1 MMRNISVVIKKQI
14 KDTFKNKTILI
25 QFVLFPLMT
34 LIFENAIEMKDM
46 PEFFFTR
53 LFAVMY
59 IGMAP
64 LTSAAAII
72 SEEKE
77 RNTLRVLMMAN
88 VKPAEYII
96 GVGIYVWSICMVGAC
111 VMATGIPAETVPGF
125 MGVMAIGFMISIIAG
140 ACIGIWSKNQM
151 AATSLVMPVMM
162 VLSFVPMLAIFNDTV
177 SKISKIFYTK
187 QIMNLLDGIILNG
200 SDGIG
205 RFGAGVI
212 TVNAAL
218 LIVFFALAY
227 HKKGLE

>member
-1 MMRNISVVIKKQI
+1 MRNISVVIKKQI
-14 KDTFKNKTILI
+14 KDTLKNKTILI
-25 QFVLFPLMT
+25 QFILFPLMT

-64 LTSAAAII
+64 LTSTAAII

-88 VKPAEYII
+88 VKPAEYLI
-96 GVGIYVWSICMVGAC
+96 GVGLYVWGICMMGAC
-111 VMATGIPAETVPGF
+111 MMATGIPAKTIPAF
-125 MGVMAIGFMISIIAG
+125 MAVMAVGFMISIIAG

-151 AATSLVMPVMM
+151 SATSLVMPVMM
-162 VLSFVPMLAIFNDTV
+162 VLSFVPMLAIFNDSIAKV
-177 SKISKIFYTK
+177 SKILYTK

-205 RFGAGVI
+205 RFGTLVI
-212 TVNAAL
+212 VINAAL
-218 LIVFFALAY
+218 LIMFFTLAY

>member
-1 MMRNISVVIKKQI
+1 MMRNISVVIRKQI

-25 QFVLFPLMT
+25 QFILFPLMT
-34 LIFENAIEMKDM
+34 IIMENTITMNDM
-46 PEFFFTR
+46 PELFFTR
-53 LFAVMY
+53 LFSVMY

-96 GVGIYVWSICMVGAC
+96 GVGLYVWSICMIGAG
-111 VMATGIPAETVPGF
+111 VMASGIPAENVPKF
-125 MGVMAIGFMISIIAG
+125 LGVMAVGFVISIIAG
-140 ACIGIWSKNQM
+140 SCIGIFAKNQM

-162 VLSFVPMLAIFNDTV
+162 VLSFVPMISIFNDTV
-177 SKISKIFYTK
+177 ARISKIFYTK
-187 QIMNLLDGIILNG
+187 QIMNLMDGIILNG
-200 SDGIG
+200 SEGVG
-205 RFGAGVI
+205 RSGTAI
-212 TVNAAL
+212 IIVNAAL
-218 LIVFFALAY
+218 FIVLFSLAY

>member
-1 MMRNISVVIKKQI
+1 MRNILTVIEKQI

-46 PEFFFTR
+46 PELFFTR
-53 LFAVMY
+53 LFSVMY

-64 LTSAAAII
+64 LTSTAAII

-88 VKPAEYII
+88 VKPVQYLI
-96 GVGIYVWSICMVGAC
+96 GVGVYVWSICMIGAC
-111 VMATGIPAETVPGF
+111 VMATGLSGEKVPDY
-125 MGVMAIGFMISIIAG
+125 MAVMAVGFVISIIAG

-162 VLSFVPMLAIFNDTV
+162 ILSFLPMIAIFNKNVEKV
-177 SKISKIFYTK
+177 SGIFYTK
-187 QIMNLLDGIILNG
+187 QIMDLMDGIILKENA
-200 SDGIG
+200 GIG
-205 RFGAGVI
+205 RFGLSVI
-212 TVNAAL
+212 VINSAI
-218 LIVFFALAY
+218 LIVFFLLAY
-227 HKKGLE
+227 RKKGLE

>member
-1 MMRNISVVIKKQI
+1 MRNVSVVIKKQI

-25 QFVLFPLMT
+25 QFILFPMMT
-34 LIFENAIEMKDM
+34 LIFENAVDMKDM

-64 LTSAAAII
+64 LTSTAAII

-88 VKPAEYII
+88 VKPFEYLT
-96 GVGIYVWSICMVGAC
+96 GTGLYVWSICMIGAC
-111 VMATGIPAETVPGF
+111 VMATGLPAETIPGF
-125 MGVMAIGFMISIIAG
+125 LGVMAAGFVISVIAG
-140 ACIGIWSKNQM
+140 ACIGMWSKNQM

-162 VLSFVPMLAIFNDTV
+162 VLSFVPMLAIFNDAIA
-177 SKISKIFYTK
+177 KISKIFYTK

-200 SDGIG
+200 AGGIG
-205 RFGAGVI
+205 RFGTTVI
-212 TVNAAL
+212 AVNAAL
-218 LIVFFALAY
+218 AIVLFSLAY
-227 HKKGLE
+227 HKRGLE

>member
-1 MMRNISVVIKKQI
+1 MRNISVVIKKQI

-25 QFVLFPLMT
+25 QFILFPLMT
-34 LIFENAIEMKDM
+34 LIFENAIEMNDM

-64 LTSAAAII
+64 LTSTAAII

-88 VKPAEYII
+88 VKPAEYLI
-96 GVGIYVWSICMVGAC
+96 GVGLYVWGICMMGAC
-111 VMATGIPAETVPGF
+111 MMATGIPAKTIPAF
-125 MGVMAIGFMISIIAG
+125 MAVAAVGFMISIIAG

-151 AATSLVMPVMM
+151 SATSLVMPVMM
-162 VLSFVPMLAIFNDTV
+162 VLSFVPMLAIFNDSIAKV
-177 SKISKIFYTK
+177 SKIFYTK

-205 RFGAGVI
+205 RFGTLVI
-212 TVNAAL
+212 VINAAL
-218 LIVFFALAY
+218 LIMFFTLAY

>member
-1 MMRNISVVIKKQI
+1 MRNISVVIKKQI

-25 QFVLFPLMT
+25 QFILFPLMT

-64 LTSAAAII
+64 LTSTAAII

-88 VKPAEYII
+88 VKPAEYLI
-96 GVGIYVWSICMVGAC
+96 GVGLYVWGICMIGAC
-111 VMATGIPAETVPGF
+111 VMATGLPAETIPAF
-125 MGVMAIGFMISIIAG
+125 MGVMAAGFVISIIAG

-151 AATSLVMPVMM
+151 SATSLVMPVMM
-162 VLSFVPMLAIFNDTV
+162 VLSFVPMLAIFNDSIAKV
-177 SKISKIFYTK
+177 SKIFYTK

-205 RFGAGVI
+205 RFGTLVI
-212 TVNAAL
+212 VINAAL
-218 LIVFFALAY
+218 MIMFFTLAY